1 MMETKEQKNESR
13 TKEKKPLTEQQRQ
26 QRQKMLVYPLMVLLF
41 AGCMWLIFA
50 PSSEDK
56 EKERQGQ
63 GFNTDMPMPEDSKII
78 GDKAKAYEQ
87 QDLENKRKERR
98 GMVGDLSAFWNDS
111 DGDTPTDDADTSDDY
126 RLTRTETT
134 DGETADE
141 RQAGIRTSAAAYQRL
156 NTSLGTFYEP
166 PKEDT
171 EKEELRERI
180 DELEAMLV
188 AQDSKPSTMEEQVAL
203 LEKSYELAAKYQNDN
218 NAGQAA
224 QPDETGGSVST
235 GEKSMKAE
243 PVSDVRRTVVSALPQ
258 PMTDSAF
265 IADYSGE
272 RRETA
277 DERQAGIRTSAAA
290 YQRLNTSLGTFYEPP
305 KEDTEKEELR
315 ERIDEL
321 EAMLVAQ
328 DSKPST
334 MEEQV
339 ALLEKSYELAAKYQN
354 DNNAGQ
360 AAQPDETG
368 GSVSTGEKSMKAE
381 PVSDVR
387 RTVVSAL
394 PQPMTDSAFIADYS
408 GERNYGF
415 HTAIG
420 AEETTGKNT
429 IAACVQG
436 DQTLT
441 DGQTVKLRLLEPMRV
456 SGRVIPRNTLLVGAA
471 RLQGERLGIGITSLE
486 HGGNII
492 PVELEVYDS
501 DGQAGIFIPGSM
513 EIDAAKEIGANM
525 GSSLGSSINI
535 STDAGAQL
543 ASDLGRGAIQ
553 GISQY
558 ISKRMRTVKVHL
570 KSGYRVLLYQ
580 EKE

>member
-1 MMETKEQKNESR
+1 MKEENK
-13 TKEKKPLTEQQRQ
+13 KEKKPLTEQQRR

-56 EKERQGQ
+56 EKAEQGQ
-63 GFNTDMPMPEDSKII
+63 GFNTDMPLPEDSKII

-87 QDLENKRKERR
+87 QDLENKRK
-98 GMVGDLSAFWNDS
+98 LSAFWNDGEKDGS
-111 DGDTPTDDADTSDDY
+111 DTVSDDY
-126 RLTRTETT
+126 RLTRTETPENKSG
-134 DGETADE
+134 DET
-141 RQAGIRTSAAAYQRL
+141 QANIRTSAAAYQRL

-188 AQDSKPSTMEEQVAL
+188 AQESKPSTMEEQVAL
-203 LEKSYELAAKYQNDN
+203 LEKSYELAAKYQNGN
-218 NAGQAA
+218 NAGQSA
-224 QPDETGGSVST
+224 QPKETEASVSARN
-235 GEKSMKAE
+235 GKAVAE
-243 PVSDVRRTVVSALPQ
+243 PVSGVRRTVVSTLPQ

-265 IADYSGE
+265 ITDYS
-272 RRETA
+272 
-277 DERQAGIRTSAAA
+277 
-290 YQRLNTSLGTFYEPP
+290 
-305 KEDTEKEELR
+305 
-315 ERIDEL
+315 
-321 EAMLVAQ
+321 V
-328 DSKPST
+328 
-334 MEEQV
+334 
-339 ALLEKSYELAAKYQN
+339 
-354 DNNAGQ
+354 
-360 AAQPDETG
+360 
-368 GSVSTGEKSMKAE
+368 
-381 PVSDVR
+381 
-387 RTVVSAL
+387 
-394 PQPMTDSAFIADYS
+394 
-408 GERNYGF
+408 ERNYGF
-415 HTAIG
+415 HTAVG
-420 AEETTGKNT
+420 AEETTVKNT

-456 SGRVIPRNTLLVGAA
+456 SGRIIPRNTTLVGAA
-471 RLQGERLGIGITSLE
+471 RLQGERLGIRITSLE
-486 HGGNII
+486 HDGTII
-492 PVELEVYDS
+492 LVELKVYDS

-525 GSSLGSSINI
+525 GNSLGSSINI

-570 KSGYRVLLYQ
+570 KSGYKVLLYQ

>member
-1 MMETKEQKNESR
+1 MCMEKEQKKNE

-26 QRQKMLVYPLMVLLF
+26 QRRKMLVYPLMGLLF
-41 AGCMWLIFA
+41 LGCMWLIFA
-50 PSSEDK
+50 PSSEDR
-56 EKERQGQ
+56 EKARQGQ
-63 GFNTDMPMPEDSKII
+63 GFNTDMPLPEDSKII

-87 QDLENKRKERR
+87 LQLENRQKERR
-98 GMVGDLSAFWNDS
+98 GMVGDLSAFWNEDNRDES
-111 DGDTPTDDADTSDDY
+111 DTVSDDY
-126 RLTRTETT
+126 RLTQTEPS
-134 DGETADE
+134 ENERADKQ
-141 RQAGIRTSAAAYQRL
+141 QAGIRTSAAAYERL

-166 PKEDT
+166 PKKDR

-180 DELEAMLV
+180 DELEAMLM
-188 AQDSKPSTMEEQVAL
+188 AQEGKPSSMEEQVAL
-203 LEKSYELAAKYQNDN
+203 LEKSYELAAKYQNGKG
-218 NAGQAA
+218 NAGQTA
-224 QPDETGGSVST
+224 QPEGTETSAKADER
-235 GEKSMKAE
+235 SMKAE
-243 PVSDVRRTVVSALPQ
+243 PVSGVRPAVVSALPQ

-265 IADYSGE
+265 IADY
-272 RRETA
+272 A
-277 DERQAGIRTSAAA
+277 
-290 YQRLNTSLGTFYEPP
+290 
-305 KEDTEKEELR
+305 
-315 ERIDEL
+315 
-321 EAMLVAQ
+321 
-328 DSKPST
+328 
-334 MEEQV
+334 
-339 ALLEKSYELAAKYQN
+339 
-354 DNNAGQ
+354 
-360 AAQPDETG
+360 
-368 GSVSTGEKSMKAE
+368 
-381 PVSDVR
+381 
-387 RTVVSAL
+387 
-394 PQPMTDSAFIADYS
+394 

-420 AEETTGKNT
+420 TAEASEKNT

-436 DQTLT
+436 DQTIT

-486 HGGNII
+486 HRGSII
-492 PVELEVYDS
+492 PVKLEVYDS

>member
-1 MMETKEQKNESR
+1 MMETKEQKNETR
-13 TKEKKPLTEQQRQ
+13 TKEKKPLTEQQRR

-41 AGCMWLIFA
+41 AGSLWLIFA

-63 GFNTDMPMPEDSKII
+63 GFNTDMPLPEDSKII

-87 QDLENKRKERR
+87 HDLENKRKERH
-98 GMVGDLSAFWNDS
+98 GMVGDLSAFWNDGGEDVS
-111 DGDTPTDDADTSDDY
+111 TDNANVSDDY
-126 RLTRTETT
+126 RLTRTETPE
-134 DGETADE
+134 DKPGDET
-141 RQAGIRTSAAAYQRL
+141 RTNIRTSAAAYQRL

-188 AQDSKPSTMEEQVAL
+188 AQESKPSTMEEQVTL
-203 LEKSYELAAKYQNDN
+203 LEKSYELAAKYQNGN
-218 NAGQAA
+218 NAGQSA
-224 QPDETGGSVST
+224 QPKETEASVSARN
-235 GEKSMKAE
+235 GKAVAE
-243 PVSDVRRTVVSALPQ
+243 PVS
-258 PMTDSAF
+258 
-265 IADYSGE
+265 G
-272 RRETA
+272 
-277 DERQAGIRTSAAA
+277 
-290 YQRLNTSLGTFYEPP
+290 
-305 KEDTEKEELR
+305 
-315 ERIDEL
+315 
-321 EAMLVAQ
+321 
-328 DSKPST
+328 
-334 MEEQV
+334 
-339 ALLEKSYELAAKYQN
+339 
-354 DNNAGQ
+354 
-360 AAQPDETG
+360 
-368 GSVSTGEKSMKAE
+368 
-381 PVSDVR
+381 VR

-415 HTAIG
+415 HTAVG

-441 DGQTVKLRLLEPMRV
+441 DGQTVKLRLLEPIRV
-456 SGRVIPRNTLLVGAA
+456 SGRIIPRNTPLVGAA
-471 RLQGERLGIGITSLE
+471 RLQGERLGICITSLE
-486 HGGNII
+486 HDGSVI

-570 KSGYRVLLYQ
+570 KSGYKVLLYQ

>member
-1 MMETKEQKNESR
+1 METKEQKNETR

-26 QRQKMLVYPLMVLLF
+26 QRKKMLVYPLMVLLF
-41 AGCMWLIFA
+41 VGCMWLIFA

-56 EKERQGQ
+56 EKAEQGQ
-63 GFNTDMPMPEDSKII
+63 GFNTDMPLPEDSKII

-87 QDLENKRKERR
+87 QDLENKQKERR
-98 GMVGDLSAFWNDS
+98 GMVGDLSAFWND
-111 DGDTPTDDADTSDDY
+111 GGENENDTASDDS
-126 RLTRTETT
+126 RLTRTET
-134 DGETADE
+134 
-141 RQAGIRTSAAAYQRL
+141 
-156 NTSLGTFYEP
+156 P
-166 PKEDT
+166 
-171 EKEELRERI
+171 EKETE
-180 DELEAMLV
+180 
-188 AQDSKPSTMEEQVAL
+188 
-203 LEKSYELAAKYQNDN
+203 N
-218 NAGQAA
+218 
-224 QPDETGGSVST
+224 ET
-235 GEKSMKAE
+235 
-243 PVSDVRRTVVSALPQ
+243 
-258 PMTDSAF
+258 
-265 IADYSGE
+265 
-272 RRETA
+272 
-277 DERQAGIRTSAAA
+277 QAGIRTSAAA

-456 SGRVIPRNTLLVGAA
+456 SGRIISRNTTLIGAA
-471 RLQGERLGIGITSLE
+471 RLQGERLGIQITSLE
-486 HGGNII
+486 HEGTII

-570 KSGYRVLLYQ
+570 KSGYKVLLYQ
-580 EKE
+580 NKE

>member
-1 MMETKEQKNESR
+1 
-13 TKEKKPLTEQQRQ
+13 
-26 QRQKMLVYPLMVLLF
+26 
-41 AGCMWLIFA
+41 MWLIFA

-134 DGETADE
+134 DG
-141 RQAGIRTSAAAYQRL
+141 
-156 NTSLGTFYEP
+156 
-166 PKEDT
+166 
-171 EKEELRERI
+171 
-180 DELEAMLV
+180 
-188 AQDSKPSTMEEQVAL
+188 
-203 LEKSYELAAKYQNDN
+203 
-218 NAGQAA
+218 
-224 QPDETGGSVST
+224 
-235 GEKSMKAE
+235 
-243 PVSDVRRTVVSALPQ
+243 
-258 PMTDSAF
+258 
-265 IADYSGE
+265 
-272 RRETA
+272 ETA

>member
-1 MMETKEQKNESR
+1 MCMEKEQKKNE

-26 QRQKMLVYPLMVLLF
+26 QRRKMLVYPLMGLLF
-41 AGCMWLIFA
+41 LGCMWLIFA
-50 PSSEDK
+50 PSSEDR
-56 EKERQGQ
+56 EKAKQGQ
-63 GFNTDMPMPEDSKII
+63 GFNTDMPLPEDSKII

-87 QDLENKRKERR
+87 LQLENRQKERR
-98 GMVGDLSAFWNDS
+98 GMVGDLSAFWNEDNRDES
-111 DGDTPTDDADTSDDY
+111 DTVSDDY
-126 RLTRTETT
+126 RLTQTEPS
-134 DGETADE
+134 ENERADKQ
-141 RQAGIRTSAAAYQRL
+141 QAGIRTSAAAYERL

-166 PKEDT
+166 PKKDR

-180 DELEAMLV
+180 DELEAMLM
-188 AQDSKPSTMEEQVAL
+188 AQEGKPSSMEEQVAL
-203 LEKSYELAAKYQNDN
+203 LEKSYELAAKYQNGKG
-218 NAGQAA
+218 NAGQSA
-224 QPDETGGSVST
+224 QPEGTETSAKADER
-235 GEKSMKAE
+235 SMKAE
-243 PVSDVRRTVVSALPQ
+243 PISGVRPAVVSALPQ

-265 IADYSGE
+265 IADY
-272 RRETA
+272 A
-277 DERQAGIRTSAAA
+277 
-290 YQRLNTSLGTFYEPP
+290 
-305 KEDTEKEELR
+305 
-315 ERIDEL
+315 
-321 EAMLVAQ
+321 
-328 DSKPST
+328 
-334 MEEQV
+334 
-339 ALLEKSYELAAKYQN
+339 
-354 DNNAGQ
+354 
-360 AAQPDETG
+360 
-368 GSVSTGEKSMKAE
+368 
-381 PVSDVR
+381 
-387 RTVVSAL
+387 
-394 PQPMTDSAFIADYS
+394 

-420 AEETTGKNT
+420 TAEASEKNT

-436 DQTLT
+436 DQTIT

-456 SGRVIPRNTLLVGAA
+456 SGRVIPRNTPLVGAA

-558 ISKRMRTVKVHL
+558 ISKKMRTVKVHL

>member
-1 MMETKEQKNESR
+1 
-13 TKEKKPLTEQQRQ
+13 
-26 QRQKMLVYPLMVLLF
+26 
-41 AGCMWLIFA
+41 
-50 PSSEDK
+50 
-56 EKERQGQ
+56 
-63 GFNTDMPMPEDSKII
+63 
-78 GDKAKAYEQ
+78 
-87 QDLENKRKERR
+87 
-98 GMVGDLSAFWNDS
+98 
-111 DGDTPTDDADTSDDY
+111 
-126 RLTRTETT
+126 
-134 DGETADE
+134 
-141 RQAGIRTSAAAYQRL
+141 
-156 NTSLGTFYEP
+156 
-166 PKEDT
+166 
-171 EKEELRERI
+171 
-180 DELEAMLV
+180 
-188 AQDSKPSTMEEQVAL
+188 
-203 LEKSYELAAKYQNDN
+203 
-218 NAGQAA
+218 
-224 QPDETGGSVST
+224 
-235 GEKSMKAE
+235 
-243 PVSDVRRTVVSALPQ
+243 
-258 PMTDSAF
+258 
-265 IADYSGE
+265 
-272 RRETA
+272 
-277 DERQAGIRTSAAA
+277 
-290 YQRLNTSLGTFYEPP
+290 
-305 KEDTEKEELR
+305 
-315 ERIDEL
+315 
-321 EAMLVAQ
+321 MLVAQ

-441 DGQTVKLRLLEPMRV
+441 DGQTVNLRLLEPMRV

>member
-1 MMETKEQKNESR
+1 MYMEKEQKKNEQ
-13 TKEKKPLTEQQRQ
+13 KEKKPLTEQQRQ
-26 QRQKMLVYPLMVLLF
+26 QRRKMLVYPLMGLLF
-41 AGCMWLIFA
+41 LGCLWLIFA
-50 PSSEDK
+50 PSSEDR
-56 EKERQGQ
+56 EKAKQGQ
-63 GFNTDMPMPEDSKII
+63 GFNTDMPLPEDSKII

-87 QDLENKRKERR
+87 LQLENRQKERR
-98 GMVGDLSAFWNDS
+98 GMVGDLSAFWNEDNRDES
-111 DGDTPTDDADTSDDY
+111 DTVSDDY
-126 RLTRTETT
+126 RLTQTEPS
-134 DGETADE
+134 ENERADKQ
-141 RQAGIRTSAAAYQRL
+141 QAGIRTSAAAYERL

-166 PKEDT
+166 PKKDR

-180 DELEAMLV
+180 DELEAMLM
-188 AQDSKPSTMEEQVAL
+188 AQEGKPSSMEEQVAL
-203 LEKSYELAAKYQNDN
+203 LEKSYELAAKYQNGKG
-218 NAGQAA
+218 NAGQSA
-224 QPDETGGSVST
+224 QPEGTETFAKADER
-235 GEKSMKAE
+235 SMKAE
-243 PVSDVRRTVVSALPQ
+243 PVSGVRPAVVSALPQ

-265 IADYSGE
+265 IADY
-272 RRETA
+272 A
-277 DERQAGIRTSAAA
+277 
-290 YQRLNTSLGTFYEPP
+290 
-305 KEDTEKEELR
+305 
-315 ERIDEL
+315 
-321 EAMLVAQ
+321 
-328 DSKPST
+328 
-334 MEEQV
+334 
-339 ALLEKSYELAAKYQN
+339 
-354 DNNAGQ
+354 
-360 AAQPDETG
+360 
-368 GSVSTGEKSMKAE
+368 
-381 PVSDVR
+381 
-387 RTVVSAL
+387 
-394 PQPMTDSAFIADYS
+394 

-420 AEETTGKNT
+420 TAEASEKNT

-436 DQTLT
+436 DQTIT

-486 HGGNII
+486 HRGSII
-492 PVELEVYDS
+492 PVKLEVYDS

>member
-1 MMETKEQKNESR
+1 MEKEQKKNE
-13 TKEKKPLTEQQRQ
+13 TKEKKPLTEQQRR

-63 GFNTDMPMPEDSKII
+63 GFNTDMPLPEDSKII

-87 QDLENKRKERR
+87 HDLENKRKERR
-98 GMVGDLSAFWNDS
+98 GMVGDLSAFWNDGGENGS
-111 DGDTPTDDADTSDDY
+111 DTASGDY
-126 RLTRTETT
+126 RLTRAETPE
-134 DGETADE
+134 DKPGDET
-141 RQAGIRTSAAAYQRL
+141 RTNIRTSAAAYQRL

-188 AQDSKPSTMEEQVAL
+188 AQESKPSTMEEQVAL
-203 LEKSYELAAKYQNDN
+203 LEKSYELAAKYQNGN
-218 NAGQAA
+218 NAGQSA
-224 QPDETGGSVST
+224 QPKETEASVSARN
-235 GEKSMKAE
+235 GKAVAE
-243 PVSDVRRTVVSALPQ
+243 PVS
-258 PMTDSAF
+258 
-265 IADYSGE
+265 G
-272 RRETA
+272 
-277 DERQAGIRTSAAA
+277 
-290 YQRLNTSLGTFYEPP
+290 
-305 KEDTEKEELR
+305 
-315 ERIDEL
+315 
-321 EAMLVAQ
+321 
-328 DSKPST
+328 
-334 MEEQV
+334 
-339 ALLEKSYELAAKYQN
+339 
-354 DNNAGQ
+354 
-360 AAQPDETG
+360 
-368 GSVSTGEKSMKAE
+368 
-381 PVSDVR
+381 VR

-415 HTAIG
+415 HTAVG

-456 SGRVIPRNTLLVGAA
+456 SGRIVPRNTPLVGAA
-471 RLQGERLGIGITSLE
+471 RLQGERLGIRITSLE
-486 HGGNII
+486 HDGTII

-535 STDAGAQL
+535 STDAGAQEA
-543 ASDLGRGAIQ
+543 ASTYRPTRGRSSPPTWGEGRYRASRSTSRK
-553 GISQY
+553 GCARSRY
-558 ISKRMRTVKVHL
+558 I
-570 KSGYRVLLYQ
+570 
-580 EKE
+580 

>member
-1 MMETKEQKNESR
+1 MCMEKEQKKNE

-26 QRQKMLVYPLMVLLF
+26 QRKKMLVYPLMGLLF
-41 AGCMWLIFA
+41 LGCLWLIFA
-50 PSSEDK
+50 PSSEDR
-56 EKERQGQ
+56 EKARQGQ
-63 GFNTDMPMPEDSKII
+63 GFNTDMPLPEDSKII

-87 QDLENKRKERR
+87 LQLENRQKERR
-98 GMVGDLSAFWNDS
+98 GMVGDLSAFWNEGNRDES
-111 DGDTPTDDADTSDDY
+111 DTVSDDY
-126 RLTRTETT
+126 RLTQTEPS
-134 DGETADE
+134 EKSADKQ
-141 RQAGIRTSAAAYQRL
+141 QAGIRTSAAAYERL

-166 PKEDT
+166 PKEDR

-180 DELEAMLV
+180 DELEAMLM
-188 AQDSKPSTMEEQVAL
+188 AQEGKPSSMEEQVAL
-203 LEKSYELAAKYQNDN
+203 LEKSYELAAKYQNGKG
-218 NAGQAA
+218 NAGQTA
-224 QPDETGGSVST
+224 QPEGMETSAKADER
-235 GEKSMKAE
+235 SMKAE
-243 PVSDVRRTVVSALPQ
+243 PVSGVRPAVVSALPQ

-265 IADYSGE
+265 IADY
-272 RRETA
+272 A
-277 DERQAGIRTSAAA
+277 
-290 YQRLNTSLGTFYEPP
+290 
-305 KEDTEKEELR
+305 
-315 ERIDEL
+315 
-321 EAMLVAQ
+321 
-328 DSKPST
+328 
-334 MEEQV
+334 
-339 ALLEKSYELAAKYQN
+339 
-354 DNNAGQ
+354 
-360 AAQPDETG
+360 
-368 GSVSTGEKSMKAE
+368 
-381 PVSDVR
+381 
-387 RTVVSAL
+387 
-394 PQPMTDSAFIADYS
+394 

-420 AEETTGKNT
+420 TAEAPEKNT

-486 HGGNII
+486 HGGSII

>member
-1 MMETKEQKNESR
+1 MEKEQKKNE
-13 TKEKKPLTEQQRQ
+13 TKEKKPLTEQQRR

-41 AGCMWLIFA
+41 AGCLWLIFA

-63 GFNTDMPMPEDSKII
+63 GFNTDMPLPEDSKII

-98 GMVGDLSAFWNDS
+98 GMVGDLSAFWNDGGENGS
-111 DGDTPTDDADTSDDY
+111 DTASDDY
-126 RLTRTETT
+126 RLTRAEMPEDKPGDETRT
-134 DGETADE
+134 N
-141 RQAGIRTSAAAYQRL
+141 IRTSAAAYQRL

-188 AQDSKPSTMEEQVAL
+188 AQESKPSTMEEQVAL
-203 LEKSYELAAKYQNDN
+203 LEKSYELAVKYQNGN
-218 NAGQAA
+218 NTGQSA
-224 QPDETGGSVST
+224 QPKETEASVSARN
-235 GEKSMKAE
+235 GKAVAE
-243 PVSDVRRTVVSALPQ
+243 PVS
-258 PMTDSAF
+258 
-265 IADYSGE
+265 G
-272 RRETA
+272 
-277 DERQAGIRTSAAA
+277 
-290 YQRLNTSLGTFYEPP
+290 
-305 KEDTEKEELR
+305 
-315 ERIDEL
+315 
-321 EAMLVAQ
+321 
-328 DSKPST
+328 
-334 MEEQV
+334 
-339 ALLEKSYELAAKYQN
+339 
-354 DNNAGQ
+354 
-360 AAQPDETG
+360 
-368 GSVSTGEKSMKAE
+368 
-381 PVSDVR
+381 VR

-415 HTAIG
+415 Q
-420 AEETTGKNT
+420 NT

-456 SGRVIPRNTLLVGAA
+456 SGRIVPRNTPLVGAA
-471 RLQGERLGIGITSLE
+471 RLQGERLGIRITSLE
-486 HGGNII
+486 HDGSII

-501 DGQAGIFIPGSM
+501 NGQEGVFIPGSM

-570 KSGYRVLLYQ
+570 KSGYKVLLYQ

>member
-1 MMETKEQKNESR
+1 METKEQKNETR

-26 QRQKMLVYPLMVLLF
+26 QRKKMLVYPLMVLLF
-41 AGCMWLIFA
+41 VGCMWLIFA

-56 EKERQGQ
+56 EKAEQGQ
-63 GFNTDMPMPEDSKII
+63 GFNTDMPLPEDSKII

-87 QDLENKRKERR
+87 QDLENKQKERR
-98 GMVGDLSAFWNDS
+98 GMVGDLSAFWND
-111 DGDTPTDDADTSDDY
+111 GGENENDTASDDY
-126 RLTRTETT
+126 RLTRTETPEK
-134 DGETADE
+134 ETE
-141 RQAGIRTSAAAYQRL
+141 NETQAGIRTSAAAYQRL

-188 AQDSKPSTMEEQVAL
+188 AQEGKPSTMEEQVAL
-203 LEKSYELAAKYQNDN
+203 LEKSYELAAKYQSEGN

-224 QPDETGGSVST
+224 QPEETRSPVST
-235 GEKSMKAE
+235 GEQSMKAE
-243 PVSDVRRTVVSALPQ
+243 PVSVVRRTVVSAL
-258 PMTDSAF
+258 S
-265 IADYSGE
+265 
-272 RRETA
+272 
-277 DERQAGIRTSAAA
+277 
-290 YQRLNTSLGTFYEPP
+290 
-305 KEDTEKEELR
+305 
-315 ERIDEL
+315 
-321 EAMLVAQ
+321 
-328 DSKPST
+328 
-334 MEEQV
+334 
-339 ALLEKSYELAAKYQN
+339 
-354 DNNAGQ
+354 
-360 AAQPDETG
+360 
-368 GSVSTGEKSMKAE
+368 
-381 PVSDVR
+381 
-387 RTVVSAL
+387 
-394 PQPMTDSAFIADYS
+394 QPMTDSAFIADYS

-420 AEETTGKNT
+420 TEDVTGKNT
-429 IAACVQG
+429 IAASVQG

-456 SGRVIPRNTLLVGAA
+456 SGRIISRNTTLIGAA
-471 RLQGERLGIGITSLE
+471 RLQGERLGIQITSLE
-486 HGGNII
+486 HEGTII

-570 KSGYRVLLYQ
+570 KSGYKVLLYQ
-580 EKE
+580 NKE

>member
-1 MMETKEQKNESR
+1 MVKRRPGISILPLMLIVILCVSWLTQLNQRDEMTYDEMVQLFEQQKVEAFRFTDSSTLMLQVKGSDQPVRCRIHDYTLFYSDLNDLVKEQKAAGIIKSYSYPPPEGTDWLGIMLPYLMMALMFGGMWYLMSVR
-13 TKEKKPLTEQQRQ
+13 AQGGMGPDRMAKFGSAQIRGLSEKDKQVT
-26 QRQKMLVYPLMVLLF
+26 F
-41 AGCMWLIFA
+41 ADVAG
-50 PSSEDK
+50 
-56 EKERQGQ
+56 
-63 GFNTDMPMPEDSKII
+63 
-78 GDKAKAYEQ
+78 
-87 QDLENKRKERR
+87 
-98 GMVGDLSAFWNDS
+98 
-111 DGDTPTDDADTSDDY
+111 
-126 RLTRTETT
+126 
-134 DGETADE
+134 ADE
-141 RQAGIRTSAAAYQRL
+141 
-156 NTSLGTFYEP
+156 
-166 PKEDT
+166 
-171 EKEELRERI
+171 
-180 DELEAMLV
+180 
-188 AQDSKPSTMEEQVAL
+188 
-203 LEKSYELAAKYQNDN
+203 
-218 NAGQAA
+218 
-224 QPDETGGSVST
+224 
-235 GEKSMKAE
+235 
-243 PVSDVRRTVVSALPQ
+243 
-258 PMTDSAF
+258 
-265 IADYSGE
+265 
-272 RRETA
+272 
-277 DERQAGIRTSAAA
+277 
-290 YQRLNTSLGTFYEPP
+290 
-305 KEDTEKEELR
+305 EKEELR

>member
-1 MMETKEQKNESR
+1 MCMEKEQKKNE

-26 QRQKMLVYPLMVLLF
+26 QRRKMLVYPLMGLLF
-41 AGCMWLIFA
+41 LGCMWLIFA
-50 PSSEDK
+50 PSSEDR
-56 EKERQGQ
+56 EKAKQGQ
-63 GFNTDMPMPEDSKII
+63 GFNTDMPLPEDSKII

-87 QDLENKRKERR
+87 LQLENRQKERR
-98 GMVGDLSAFWNDS
+98 GMVGDLSAFWNEDNRDES
-111 DGDTPTDDADTSDDY
+111 DTVSDDY
-126 RLTRTETT
+126 RLTQTEPS
-134 DGETADE
+134 ENERADKQ
-141 RQAGIRTSAAAYQRL
+141 QAGIRTSAAAYERL

-166 PKEDT
+166 PKKDR

-180 DELEAMLV
+180 DELEAMLM
-188 AQDSKPSTMEEQVAL
+188 AQEGKPSSMEEQVAL
-203 LEKSYELAAKYQNDN
+203 LEKSYELAAKYQNGKG
-218 NAGQAA
+218 NAGQSA
-224 QPDETGGSVST
+224 QPEGTETSAKADER
-235 GEKSMKAE
+235 SMKAE
-243 PVSDVRRTVVSALPQ
+243 PISGVRPAVVSALPQ
-258 PMTDSAF
+258 HMTDSAF
-265 IADYSGE
+265 IADY
-272 RRETA
+272 A
-277 DERQAGIRTSAAA
+277 
-290 YQRLNTSLGTFYEPP
+290 
-305 KEDTEKEELR
+305 
-315 ERIDEL
+315 
-321 EAMLVAQ
+321 
-328 DSKPST
+328 
-334 MEEQV
+334 
-339 ALLEKSYELAAKYQN
+339 
-354 DNNAGQ
+354 
-360 AAQPDETG
+360 
-368 GSVSTGEKSMKAE
+368 
-381 PVSDVR
+381 
-387 RTVVSAL
+387 
-394 PQPMTDSAFIADYS
+394 

-420 AEETTGKNT
+420 TAEASEKNT

-436 DQTLT
+436 DQTIT

-486 HGGNII
+486 HRGSII
-492 PVELEVYDS
+492 PVKLEVYDS

>member
-26 QRQKMLVYPLMVLLF
+26 QRQKMLVYPLMVLTFLL
-41 AGCMWLIFA
+41 CMWLIFA
-50 PSSEDK
+50 PSQKDGG
-56 EKERQGQ
+56 KERQGL
-63 GFNTDMPMPEDSKII
+63 GFNTDMPLPENSGII

-87 QDLENKRKERR
+87 QQLENRKKERR

-111 DGDTPTDDADTSDDY
+111 DGDTPTDDADSSDDY

-203 LEKSYELAAKYQNDN
+203 LEKSYELAAKYQNGGN
-218 NAGQAA
+218 NAGQTARTDGTEIRESNA
-224 QPDETGGSVST
+224 
-235 GEKSMKAE
+235 GEKKMKAE
-243 PVSDVRRTVVSALPQ
+243 PVSGVRPSTVSALPQ
-258 PMTDSAF
+258 PLTDSAF
-265 IADYSGE
+265 IADYG
-272 RRETA
+272 
-277 DERQAGIRTSAAA
+277 
-290 YQRLNTSLGTFYEPP
+290 
-305 KEDTEKEELR
+305 
-315 ERIDEL
+315 
-321 EAMLVAQ
+321 
-328 DSKPST
+328 
-334 MEEQV
+334 
-339 ALLEKSYELAAKYQN
+339 
-354 DNNAGQ
+354 
-360 AAQPDETG
+360 
-368 GSVSTGEKSMKAE
+368 
-381 PVSDVR
+381 
-387 RTVVSAL
+387 
-394 PQPMTDSAFIADYS
+394 

-420 AEETTGKNT
+420 STEAPGKNT

-436 DQTLT
+436 DQTVT
-441 DGQTVKLRLLEPMRV
+441 DGQTVRLRLLEPMRV
-456 SGRVIPRNTLLVGAA
+456 SGRTIPGNTTLVGTA
-471 RLQGERLGIGITSLE
+471 RLQGERLEIGIGSLE
-486 HGGNII
+486 YQGNII
-492 PVELEVYDS
+492 PVELAVYDS
-501 DGQAGIFIPGSM
+501 DGQAGIFVPGSM
-513 EIDAAKEIGANM
+513 ETDAAKEIGANM

-543 ASDLGRGAIQ
+543 ASDLGKGVIQ
-553 GISQY
+553 GVSQY
-558 ISKRMRTVKVHL
+558 ISKRMRTVRVHL

-580 EKE
+580 EK

>member
-1 MMETKEQKNESR
+1 MCMEKEQKKNE

-26 QRQKMLVYPLMVLLF
+26 QRRKMLVYPLMGLLF
-41 AGCMWLIFA
+41 LGCMWLIFA
-50 PSSEDK
+50 PSSEDR
-56 EKERQGQ
+56 EKAKQGQ
-63 GFNTDMPMPEDSKII
+63 GFNTDMPLPEDSKII

-87 QDLENKRKERR
+87 LQLENRQKERR
-98 GMVGDLSAFWNDS
+98 GMVGDLSAFWNEDNRDES
-111 DGDTPTDDADTSDDY
+111 DTVSDDY
-126 RLTRTETT
+126 RLTQTEPS
-134 DGETADE
+134 ENERADKQ
-141 RQAGIRTSAAAYQRL
+141 QAGIRTSAAAYERL

-166 PKEDT
+166 PKEDR

-180 DELEAMLV
+180 DELEAMLMT
-188 AQDSKPSTMEEQVAL
+188 QESKPSSMEEQVAL
-203 LEKSYELAAKYQNDN
+203 LEKSYELAARYQNGKG
-218 NAGQAA
+218 NAGQTA
-224 QPDETGGSVST
+224 QPEGTETSAKADERN
-235 GEKSMKAE
+235 MKAE
-243 PVSDVRRTVVSALPQ
+243 PVSGVRPAVVSALPQ

-265 IADYSGE
+265 IADY
-272 RRETA
+272 A
-277 DERQAGIRTSAAA
+277 
-290 YQRLNTSLGTFYEPP
+290 
-305 KEDTEKEELR
+305 
-315 ERIDEL
+315 
-321 EAMLVAQ
+321 
-328 DSKPST
+328 
-334 MEEQV
+334 
-339 ALLEKSYELAAKYQN
+339 
-354 DNNAGQ
+354 
-360 AAQPDETG
+360 
-368 GSVSTGEKSMKAE
+368 
-381 PVSDVR
+381 
-387 RTVVSAL
+387 
-394 PQPMTDSAFIADYS
+394 

-420 AEETTGKNT
+420 TAEASEKNT

-436 DQTLT
+436 DQTIT

-456 SGRVIPRNTLLVGAA
+456 SGRVIPRNTPLVGAA

-486 HGGNII
+486 HGGSII